1 LFGRARRE
9 QRHAQDVLGSATLEN
24 DMTDFSNAKQS
35 NSLSVKL
42 WRGERMCVVGMDVSS
57 PEDDFVGFSIEVKSP
72 GSADFMPL
80 RNRIAFS
87 YDKPADQSVDGY
99 RNFSSLVAPFQKFR
113 WVHFPYEPKAGT
125 YIYRVTKQHMPSDGK
140 LRAGDAV
147 TLDIP
152 LDQVAYDGFLDVG
165 FARNYASSQAYN
177 EKYGGNQQV
186 IPVDADQGLKFQKV
200 PGDVYEWLGFE
211 AYDLIMGI
219 LKEVAADP
227 TLSLD
232 FFAYDLNEPDII
244 ALLEKMGGR
253 LRAIIDDSGNHKP
266 ATSAESQS
274 AKRLAASAGGAN
286 VKRMHFSNLQHNKV
300 LIVKKNGEPQKVL
313 FGSTNFSFRGIY
325 IQANNALVFHAPA
338 AAQLF
343 ERVFEQAFNNPFNA
357 KRFTSDQIATKW
369 YLVDVPGK
377 PRAHFCFSPH
387 ADTGLSLNPLG
398 AAIDQATSSVFFSIA
413 FLYQTKSGP
422 TREAIDRLM
431 KKDVFSYGISDKQG
445 GLVVRKPDGSFG
457 IVDFNYLQKIVPM
470 PFAAEWSGG
479 KGIHEH
485 HKFVVT
491 DFSLPSAK
499 VFTGS
504 SNLSPSGE
512 AGNGDNL
519 VMIEDPR
526 VATSYAIEALRIFDH
541 LHFRTIMSDAFAPAK
556 ADGATVSKAA
566 AKKKTAAK
574 KSKKKAAKG
583 KASSKIAAPNLKR
596 QSKSA
601 AMAAIT
607 LQKPPAISGKPAWF
621 ADYYKDGTQKARD
634 RKLFSH

>member
-35 NSLSVKL
+35 NSLSAKL
-42 WRGERMCVVGMDVSS
+42 WRGERMCLVGMDVNS
-57 PEDDFVGFSIEVKSP
+57 PEDDFVGFSIEVNSP

-177 EKYGGNQQV
+177 ERYGGNPNV
-186 IPVDADQGLKFQKV
+186 IPVNADQGLKFHKV

-219 LKEVAADP
+219 LNEVAADK

-244 ALLEKMGGR
+244 ALLEKMGSR
-253 LRAIIDDSGNHKP
+253 LRAIIDNSGDHGP

-274 AKRLAASAGGAN
+274 AKRLAVSAGGAN

-325 IQANNALVFHAPA
+325 IQANNALVSMHPQPRSFSTGCSSRRSPTTTRSTRND
-338 AAQLF
+338 LL
-343 ERVFEQAFNNPFNA
+343 
-357 KRFTSDQIATKW
+357 QI
-369 YLVDVPGK
+369 
-377 PRAHFCFSPH
+377 
-387 ADTGLSLNPLG
+387 
-398 AAIDQATSSVFFSIA
+398 
-413 FLYQTKSGP
+413 
-422 TREAIDRLM
+422 RLQQ
-431 KKDVFSYGISDKQG
+431 SGISSTYRANPERISASRPTPIPVSRSIRSG
-445 GLVVRKPDGSFG
+445 RRSIRPPHRYFFRSLSSIRPSPDRRAKLS
-457 IVDFNYLQKIVPM
+457 IV
-470 PFAAEWSGG
+470 
-479 KGIHEH
+479 
-485 HKFVVT
+485 
-491 DFSLPSAK
+491 
-499 VFTGS
+499 
-504 SNLSPSGE
+504 
-512 AGNGDNL
+512 
-519 VMIEDPR
+519 
-526 VATSYAIEALRIFDH
+526 
-541 LHFRTIMSDAFAPAK
+541 
-556 ADGATVSKAA
+556 
-566 AKKKTAAK
+566 
-574 KSKKKAAKG
+574 
-583 KASSKIAAPNLKR
+583 
-596 QSKSA
+596 
-601 AMAAIT
+601 
-607 LQKPPAISGKPAWF
+607 
-621 ADYYKDGTQKARD
+621 
-634 RKLFSH
+634 